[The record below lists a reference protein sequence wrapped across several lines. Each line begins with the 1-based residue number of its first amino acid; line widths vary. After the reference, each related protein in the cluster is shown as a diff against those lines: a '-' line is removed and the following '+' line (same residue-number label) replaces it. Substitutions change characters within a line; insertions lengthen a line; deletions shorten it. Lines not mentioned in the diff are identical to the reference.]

1 MANTAGANAP
11 VIAVDLPSGLD
22 PDTGTTLGTAAVRAA
37 LTVTLALPK
46 AGLVRQDARG
56 WVGELVLAD
65 IGIPAKAFE
74 ALGVDMTG
82 LFAAGDL
89 VRIIL

>member
-1 MANTAGANAP
+1 
-11 VIAVDLPSGLD
+11 
-22 PDTGTTLGTAAVRAA
+22 LGTAAVRAA